1 MQNASLSTALWFY
14 SGADYLIVNALLW
27 RNLQA
32 LEACLQIVWDN
43 NRAVIREARESTPEK
58 RFSRCGIDAAALY
71 ESYLSRTPEALTPE
85 ARQQMIDQ
93 AVLDIRCICS
103 AMQSAGEDLQLI
115 RNVDAR
121 FAIGRAAIGETVELL
136 GLTSTSTTGQLIDY
150 GKNEQRKPDQVLRI
164 RVPAGLPALRLEDDR
179 ESEVL
184 LPPMAYRILDRR
196 TDNGA
201 DTLWLEAA
209 KPLDLE
215 RLICAA
221 KFEWEKH
228 GKC

>member
-58 RFSRCGIDAAALY
+58 RFSRCGLDAAALY
-71 ESYLSRTPEALTPE
+71 ESYLSRTTEVLTEEAKHRML
-85 ARQQMIDQ
+85 DQ
-93 AVLDIRCICS
+93 AILDIRCICS

-221 KFEWEKH
+221 KFEWEKR

>member
-58 RFSRCGIDAAALY
+58 RFSRCGLEAAALY

-85 ARQQMIDQ
+85 TMQQMINQ
-93 AVLDIRCICS
+93 AILDIRCICS
-103 AMQSAGEDLQLI
+103 AMQSAEEDLQLI
-115 RNVDAR
+115 RNVDVR

-221 KFEWEKH
+221 KFEWEKR

>member
-14 SGADYLIVNALLW
+14 SGADYLIVNAFLW

-32 LEACLQIVWDN
+32 LDACLQIVWDN

-58 RFSRCGIDAAALY
+58 RFSRCGLEAAALY

-85 ARQQMIDQ
+85 TRQQMINQ
-93 AVLDIRCICS
+93 AILDIRCICS
-103 AMQSAGEDLQLI
+103 AMQSAEEDLQLI

-150 GKNEQRKPDQVLRI
+150 GKNEQRIPDQVLRI
-164 RVPAGLPALRLEDDR
+164 RVPAGLPALRLDDDR

-221 KFEWEKH
+221 KFEWEKR